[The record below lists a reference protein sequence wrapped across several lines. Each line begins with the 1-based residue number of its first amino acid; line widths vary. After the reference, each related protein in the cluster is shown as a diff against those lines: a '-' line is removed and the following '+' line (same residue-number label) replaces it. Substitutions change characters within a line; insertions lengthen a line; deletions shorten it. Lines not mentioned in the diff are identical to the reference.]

1 MKIAALAGLMV
12 GFMLTS
18 AQAGEAGKVS
28 VKGVHICCGMCVK
41 AIGGVLG
48 KVDGV
53 SDAKCDKDSRTVT
66 FNSTDEKSAKA
77 GLRAIL
83 NAGFFGRAKLD
94 GKNLTA
100 YSGKNKKKNKNKNK
114 NAGKK
119 SNEITLYRV
128 HLCCGGCVKI
138 VGAALKGID
147 GVADVKCDREAKTVK
162 LTGEDISNRAVTQA
176 LRKAGFNSFNRPLK
190 AKKKKKDS

>member
-1 MKIAALAGLMV
+1 MMKIAALAGLLV
-12 GFMLTS
+12 GFMLAS

-28 VKGVHICCGMCVK
+28 VKGVHICCGMCIK

-83 NAGFFGRAKLD
+83 NAGFFGRATLD
-94 GKNLTA
+94 GKRLSA
-100 YSGKNKKKNKNKNK
+100 YSGKNKNKNK
-114 NAGKK
+114 NKKAAKK

-128 HLCCGGCVKI
+128 HLCCGGCVNI
-138 VGAALKGID
+138 VDAALKGID

-162 LTGEDISNRAVTQA
+162 LTGKDISNRAVTQA